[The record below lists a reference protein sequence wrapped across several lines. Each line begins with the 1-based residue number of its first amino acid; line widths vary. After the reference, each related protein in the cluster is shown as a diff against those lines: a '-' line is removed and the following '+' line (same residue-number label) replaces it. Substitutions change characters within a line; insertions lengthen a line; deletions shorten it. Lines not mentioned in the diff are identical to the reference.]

1 MLLACCNSN
10 NKDIIKL
17 LLQYNANMEHQN
29 KDGWT
34 ALLHACRYSNNKD
47 TIELLIKLGAN
58 IEH

>member
-1 MLLACCNSN
+1 
-10 NKDIIKL
+10 
-17 LLQYNANMEHQN
+17 MEHQN

-47 TIELLIKLGAN
+47 TIELLLKLGAN